1 MPKKKLD
8 FTQPMTRE
16 LITRIIDKEMKLADD
31 PEGRALALNY
41 MTQMV
46 EQGYVVT
53 QDLTQ
58 RYTIQETMDMT
69 WAYMDGYNDAM
80 KTLDLNMK
88 KMMEK
93 LNIPPGMSGGTLV

>member
-1 MPKKKLD
+1 MPRKKLD

-16 LITRIIDKEMKLADD
+16 LITRIIDKEMKLEEDK
-31 PEGRALALNY
+31 EGRVLALNY

-53 QDLTQ
+53 ADPAQ

-80 KTLDLNMK
+80 NNIQSTMK
-88 KMMEK
+88 KV
-93 LNIPPGMSGGTLV
+93 LGGINLPPPGL